1 MHLAGGK
8 ILHTGSLD
16 NIISW
21 RHLYFFLILIPILC
35 PDITSL
41 AGSARKTGRRRWNGG
56 ARRYE
61 DGRGSSLVSRTAS
74 FSLFRRWRMKMRVT
88 RRRLV
93 LISDRAND
101 VPLPGSRAA
110 NTQAASTYICALPAP
125 RRFMGI
131 YLVPRG
137 APVSSLNKFR
147 RGFVRF
153 EDPWVPRIWQ

>member
-1 MHLAGGK
+1 
-8 ILHTGSLD
+8 
-16 NIISW
+16 
-21 RHLYFFLILIPILC
+21 
-35 PDITSL
+35 
-41 AGSARKTGRRRWNGG
+41 
-56 ARRYE
+56 
-61 DGRGSSLVSRTAS
+61 
-74 FSLFRRWRMKMRVT
+74 MRVT

-153 EDPWVPRIWQ
+153 EDPWVPRI